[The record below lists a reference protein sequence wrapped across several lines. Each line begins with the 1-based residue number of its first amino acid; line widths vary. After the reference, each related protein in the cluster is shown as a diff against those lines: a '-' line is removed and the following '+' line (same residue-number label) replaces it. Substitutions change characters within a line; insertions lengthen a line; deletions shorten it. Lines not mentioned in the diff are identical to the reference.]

1 MQKRLL
7 YIAPHRTGRSPGQRF
22 RFEQFV
28 DFFQQNGFDITFSS
42 VINEWDDKV
51 FYQKG
56 RYLFKIWIG
65 IKAFFIRMRDVFR
78 ANNFDIILVYREAHF
93 VGSTFFEKRFAKS
106 KAKLIF
112 DFDDAIW
119 LDDTSDGNSNLKWLK
134 KPEKTGKIIE
144 LADLVI
150 AGNSYLADYAHIF
163 SQNVL
168 IVPTVI
174 DTNYHTP
181 IKREPNKTVC
191 IGWTGSA
198 TTLKHFE
205 MAVPFLLKLKGIY
218 NDAITF
224 KVIVDIDYYHPELNI
239 KSTLWSKNSEIDQL
253 NSIDIG
259 IMPLPADQWSK
270 GKCGFKGIQY
280 MAMEK
285 PTVMSPVGVNTDIIN
300 DGVNGYLASTENE
313 WIEKLCLL
321 IESDELRLQ
330 IGKAGRK
337 TIEESFSLNAQ
348 KKVLIEAL
356 NTLINEGSTAN

>member
-1 MQKRLL
+1 VQKRLL
-7 YIAPHRTGRSPGQRF
+7 YIAPHRAGRSPGQRF

-28 DFFQQNGFDITFSS
+28 GFFNQNGFDITFSN
-42 VINEWDDKV
+42 VINRWDDKI

-56 RYLFKIWIG
+56 KYIFKIWIG
-65 IKAFFIRMRDVFR
+65 IKAFIIRMRDVFR

-134 KPEKTGKIIE
+134 KPEKTGEIIE
-144 LADLVI
+144 LSDLVI

-163 SQNVL
+163 NQNVL

-181 IKREPNKTVC
+181 IKNEPNNAIC
-191 IGWTGSA
+191 IGWTGSS

-205 MAVPFLLKLKGIY
+205 RAVPFLLKLKETYKDTI
-218 NDAITF
+218 IF
-224 KVIVDIDYYHPELNI
+224 KVIVDVDYYQPELNI
-239 KSTLWSKNSEIDQL
+239 KSTHWSKNTEIEQL
-253 NSIDIG
+253 SSIDIG
-259 IMPLPADQWSK
+259 IMPLPDDQWSK

-285 PTVMSPVGVNTDIIN
+285 PTVMSPVGVNTDIID
-300 DGVNGYLASTENE
+300 DGTNGYLANTENE
-313 WIEKLCLL
+313 WIEKLSLL
-321 IESDELRLQ
+321 IDSKELRLQ
-330 IGKAGRK
+330 IGKEGRK
-337 TIEESFSLNAQ
+337 TVEERFSLNSQ
-348 KKVLIEAL
+348 KNVLLEAF
-356 NTLINEGSTAN
+356 NTIIAANNL